1 MIAITAC
8 GQLDIGYVV
17 SGGVGVAWRA
27 PANGPSGW
35 TADAFKGC
43 DVGDWHTPPA
53 DTAQA
58 GRAPGVTLDSGLLG
72 AVIGVQGDGAPPR
85 VALTGPDGSKLAA
98 PAAAEGIVRGDGY
111 AFVHVPADET
121 TYVLV
126 AHPQAG
132 RWTVQAQP
140 GSAPVTGVRYADIL
154 PQPEVHAS
162 VAGRG
167 RTRALTYDVKR
178 IPGQVV
184 TFREVGGGVVHTL
197 GTARRSHDTIR
208 FRPAFGPR
216 AVRRIAA
223 DVEQNDLPRAAP
235 EVARYVSPKRALRR
249 IALRRRGERLAIGW
263 SPVAGASGYAVEVRT
278 GDGRALGYQVEPGTP
293 RRVVVRHLYDP
304 RPSRV
309 TVRALRPDGVAGQA
323 RTVRGGR

>member
-235 EVARYVSPKRALRR
+235 EVARYVSPKPPCRAHFAGSRC
-249 IALRRRGERLAIGW
+249 A
-263 SPVAGASGYAVEVRT
+263 AGASAWRSAGHRSPAPPATRSRSGPAT
-278 GDGRALGYQVEPGTP
+278 GARSATRSSRARRGAWSCAICTTP
-293 RRVVVRHLYDP
+293 ARR
-304 RPSRV
+304 
-309 TVRALRPDGVAGQA
+309 A
-323 RTVRGGR
+323 

>member
-1 MIAITAC
+1 
-8 GQLDIGYVV
+8 
-17 SGGVGVAWRA
+17 
-27 PANGPSGW
+27 
-35 TADAFKGC
+35 
-43 DVGDWHTPPA
+43 
-53 DTAQA
+53 
-58 GRAPGVTLDSGLLG
+58 
-72 AVIGVQGDGAPPR
+72 
-85 VALTGPDGSKLAA
+85 VALTGPDGKKLAA

-111 AFVHVPADET
+111 AFVHVPADDT

-126 AHPQAG
+126 AHPQGG

-140 GSAPVTGVRYADIL
+140 GSAPVAGVSYADIL
-154 PQPEVHAS
+154 PQPEVHAR

-167 RTRALTYDVKR
+167 RTRTLTYDVKQ

-197 GTARRSHDTIR
+197 GSARGSHGTIR

-216 AVRRIAA
+216 AVRRIVA

-235 EVARYVSPKRALRR
+235 EVARYVSPKPAVPRAPRR

-278 GDGRALGYQVEPGTP
+278 GDGRELGYKVEPGAA
-293 RRVVVRHLYDP
+293 RRVVVRHVYTDH
-304 RPSRV
+304 PSRV
-309 TVRALRPDGVAGQA
+309 TVRALRPDGVAGRA
-323 RTVRGGR
+323 RTVRGGA